1 LHRRRFDDTLGV
13 IPERIMEHRRLTDCA
28 IDQVGHLSA
37 RVPADH
43 DSGPSMPTPHL
54 MRGAV
59 MSRRGAVICSD
70 IRQCGGGD
78 AEATAIARL
87 KPLPR
92 TS

>member
-1 LHRRRFDDTLGV
+1 
-13 IPERIMEHRRLTDCA
+13 
-28 IDQVGHLSA
+28 
-37 RVPADH
+37 
-43 DSGPSMPTPHL
+43 MPTPHL

-78 AEATAIARL
+78 AEATAIARV

>member
-1 LHRRRFDDTLGV
+1 
-13 IPERIMEHRRLTDCA
+13 MEHRRLTDCA

-37 RVPADH
+37 RVPADR
-43 DSGPSMPTPHL
+43 DIHL
-54 MRGAV
+54 RGA
-59 MSRRGAVICSD
+59 RFLAGAVICSD

-78 AEATAIARL
+78 AEATAIARM